1 MKIPKSVPLLSD
13 FENSAWEDV
22 TERADARECR
32 AYWHLFAAKAEESQ
46 EAGDEEAR
54 VVFSLMYAA
63 TSLHLNDPASTTNPF
78 CPMLVDLDGRTP
90 DVDDFTDEQ
99 LEIFGQLI
107 PTIKDAELRA
117 RIADVVWVR
126 KRGHQIAEQAVSAYL
141 ASARRLEDT
150 EELWPPCV
158 DRIERAVTL
167 AVLHGKNSQMFSPVI
182 THIEDMLA
190 RAKDDYASFLPA
202 ELMKI
207 LLEHKQGDCIK
218 YAEHSGKFAEV
229 AEKDKSWTRAKAY
242 WELQALWLK
251 RAEDMEGS
259 RAASVKAALTH
270 VKEAEACT
278 KKAQPDYLV
287 AARHIQS
294 AIEAFRRIG
303 SEKDRIEKL
312 HYKLLEYQRKGA
324 GQFGTV
330 SAEAPIHDMHT
341 LAVNAVEGKSFRDAM
356 YALATLHKP
365 SNLDYLRQEVERTR
379 KEFPLQHLFPRIQ
392 VDSSGRVT
400 GRASSG
406 LSDDTESREDAL
418 RPDLLWRAR
427 TSQSI
432 AVLGLVEPARHA
444 ILREHY
450 VRVHDFAPLISDNPF
465 VPEGTE
471 GLYARGL
478 HAGVEGDFVVATHL
492 LIPQLEN
499 SIRHVL
505 AQRGLITSGLDSE
518 GIQDAHLLGN
528 MLYRLEM
535 KEIFGEDLTF
545 DLQGLL
551 WERFGANLR
560 NQVAHGLANYQTFF
574 APDAIY
580 LWWLTLHLL
589 FRVLEASESQTK
601 QE

>member
-1 MKIPKSVPLLSD
+1 
-13 FENSAWEDV
+13 
-22 TERADARECR
+22 
-32 AYWHLFAAKAEESQ
+32 
-46 EAGDEEAR
+46 
-54 VVFSLMYAA
+54 
-63 TSLHLNDPASTTNPF
+63 
-78 CPMLVDLDGRTP
+78 
-90 DVDDFTDEQ
+90 
-99 LEIFGQLI
+99 
-107 PTIKDAELRA
+107 
-117 RIADVVWVR
+117 
-126 KRGHQIAEQAVSAYL
+126 
-141 ASARRLEDT
+141 
-150 EELWPPCV
+150 
-158 DRIERAVTL
+158 
-167 AVLHGKNSQMFSPVI
+167 
-182 THIEDMLA
+182 
-190 RAKDDYASFLPA
+190 
-202 ELMKI
+202 
-207 LLEHKQGDCIK
+207 
-218 YAEHSGKFAEV
+218 
-229 AEKDKSWTRAKAY
+229 
-242 WELQALWLK
+242 
-251 RAEDMEGS
+251 
-259 RAASVKAALTH
+259 
-270 VKEAEACT
+270 
-278 KKAQPDYLV
+278 
-287 AARHIQS
+287 
-294 AIEAFRRIG
+294 
-303 SEKDRIEKL
+303 
-312 HYKLLEYQRKGA
+312 
-324 GQFGTV
+324 
-330 SAEAPIHDMHT
+330 
-341 LAVNAVEGKSFRDAM
+341 M

-406 LSDDTESREDAL
+406 LSDDTESREDAM

-432 AVLGLVEPARHA
+432 AVLGLIEPARHA

-528 MLYRLEM
+528 MLYRPEM

-551 WERFGANLR
+551 LERFGANLR

-580 LWWLTLHLL
+580 LWWLALHLL

>member
-1 MKIPKSVPLLSD
+1 MDFPETAPSLLD
-13 FENSAWEDV
+13 FENCAWENV
-22 TERADARECR
+22 VQTAEKKKCSNYR
-32 AYWHLFAAKAEESQ
+32 HLFAAKAGEAQ
-46 EAGDEEAR
+46 EAGNEQAR
-54 VVFSLMYAA
+54 VVFVLLYAA
-63 TSLHLNDPASTTNPF
+63 TSLHLNDPSSSTSPF
-78 CPMLVDLDGRTP
+78 CPMLTDFDGRTP

-99 LEIFGQLI
+99 LEVFRLVI
-107 PTIKDAELRA
+107 PKITDPEIRA
-117 RIADVVWVR
+117 RIADIVWVR
-126 KRGHQIAEQAVSAYL
+126 KRGYQLAEKAVSAYL

-150 EELWPPCV
+150 EKLWPPCI
-158 DRIERAVTL
+158 DRVKRAVTL
-167 AVLHGKNSQMFSPVI
+167 AVLHGRNSQMFSPVI
-182 THIEDMLA
+182 AHIEDMLA
-190 RAKDDYASFLPA
+190 RAKDENTSFLPA
-202 ELMKI
+202 ELMKV

-218 YAEHSGKFAEV
+218 YAELSGKFAV
-229 AEKDKSWTRAKAY
+229 SAEKDNAWLRAKAY
-242 WELQALWLK
+242 WDLQAIWLG
-251 RAEDMEGS
+251 RAEDNEGS
-259 RAASVKAALTH
+259 REARIRAANTH
-270 VKEAEACT
+270 VQEAEACIDQ
-278 KKAQPDYLV
+278 ASPDYSV
-287 AARHIQS
+287 AALHIQS
-294 AIEAFRRIG
+294 AIDAFRRIG
-303 SEKDRIEKL
+303 GEEDRIEKL
-312 HYKLLEYQRKGA
+312 HHRLLEYQHEGA

-400 GRASSG
+400 GRVSSG
-406 LSDDTESREDAL
+406 LSDDTESREDAM
-418 RPDLLWRAR
+418 RPDLLLRAR

-432 AVLGLVEPARHA
+432 AVLGLIEPARHA
-444 ILREHY
+444 IAREHY

-518 GIQDAHLLGN
+518 GIQDVHLLGN
-528 MLYRLEM
+528 MLYRPEM
-535 KEIFGEDLTF
+535 KVVFGENLTF

-551 WERFGANLR
+551 VERFGANLR
-560 NQVAHGLANYQTFF
+560 NKVAHGLMPHEAFF
-574 APDAIY
+574 SPDAIY

-589 FRVLEASESQTK
+589 CRILLARESQT
-601 QE
+601 EPS